1 VGSTYSKQDRLDRD
15 AQVRTLSECDED
27 LSLIANDV
35 VELHRELAQLRTDGT
50 ELAQLLSERD
60 ALVHQQK
67 QALSKLES
75 ERGRLGE
82 QARAA
87 SEALGAAET
96 RRAAHDQRVASLEQE
111 LNTLRAG
118 IAERERRLA
127 EVEAQSSQLQTK
139 LAERTVT
146 EAGTAQ
152 EPIVGHVRL
161 TAGAQ
166 GYNVSVSDD
175 RCPSP
180 GERVEIEGE
189 RFVVLRTG
197 PAPFPRDDRR
207 CAFLIPEL
215 S

>member
-1 VGSTYSKQDRLDRD
+1 VGSTYSTQDRLDRD
-15 AQVRTLSECDED
+15 GQVRTLSECDED

-35 VELHRELAQLRTDGT
+35 VELHRELAQLRTEGT
-50 ELAQLLSERD
+50 ELARLQSERD

-67 QALSKLES
+67 QALSKLEA
-75 ERGRLGE
+75 ERGRLEE
-82 QARAA
+82 QAQVA
-87 SEALGAAET
+87 SEALGAAEKQ
-96 RRAAHDQRVASLEQE
+96 RAAHDQHVASLEQE

-118 IAERERRLA
+118 IAERDRRLA
-127 EVEAQSSQLQTK
+127 EAEAQNRLQTK
-139 LAERTVT
+139 LAERTST
-146 EAGTAQ
+146 EVGTVQ

-161 TAGAQ
+161 AAGAQ

-175 RCPSP
+175 PCPSP
-180 GERVEIEGE
+180 GELVELGGE